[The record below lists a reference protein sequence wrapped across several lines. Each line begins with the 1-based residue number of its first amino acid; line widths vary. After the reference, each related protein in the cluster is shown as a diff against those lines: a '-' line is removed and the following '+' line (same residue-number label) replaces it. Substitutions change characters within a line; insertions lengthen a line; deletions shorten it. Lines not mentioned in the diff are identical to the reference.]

1 MTPVLY
7 GPIGRAVKE
16 TKPYAETDPVGIYAA
31 CLSMWSAAISGTVRV
46 NRRTPLLWTAL
57 VGRTGLG
64 KGLAYGAAEHIM
76 SPAIGRFLDTH
87 TVSGL
92 TSGASLV
99 NHLWEQQNATAETEN
114 GRDVRTLVVEEE
126 WSESLRRARR
136 DHSFTPNLRIAW
148 DGKTLRNTTKE
159 EHQEVTGPALVMHG
173 HITPSDWNEYVSV
186 KEAAG
191 GTFNRFLPIMLSA
204 VPMLDDDT
212 FTLPALD
219 VDDLAEAYAWATAR
233 PRTITLG
240 TNAKPLWRLV
250 RRYGRILN
258 ATLPEHQAVFIQRT
272 EEQTLRVA
280 ACLAAAECS
289 TTITHAML
297 SAALSFV
304 RYSIHSVTTLVAAS
318 ETGKPR
324 RPLTPADKVR
334 AVIARE
340 GSIKRG
346 DLVRASKIPAAQ
358 LDAVL
363 SEMDDVATE
372 RQRTHGRPATVV
384 SLTQPERQEQ
394 RPNVVSLAEK
404 RRARPHSPYAPQ
416 PPAQTQR
423 EQNASADPFAT
434 LRANL
439 NR

>member
-7 GPIGRAVKE
+7 GPIGRAVE
-16 TKPYAETDPVGIYAA
+16 EVGPHAETDPIGIYAA
-31 CLSMWSAAISGTVRV
+31 CLSMWSAAIGGTVRV
-46 NRRTPLLWTAL
+46 NRRTPLVWTAL

-64 KGLAYGAAEHIM
+64 KGVAYGAAEHIM
-76 SPAIGRFLDTH
+76 RPAIGRFLDTH

-99 NHLWEQQNATAETEN
+99 NHLWQQQQATEETES
-114 GRDVRTLVVEEE
+114 GRDVRVLVAEEE

-191 GTFNRFLPIMLSA
+191 GTFNRFLPITLSA
-204 VPMLDDDT
+204 VPMLDDDA
-212 FTLPALD
+212 FSLPALD

-233 PRTITLG
+233 PRTIVLG
-240 TNAKPLWRLV
+240 TDAKPLWRLV

-304 RYSIHSVTTLVAAS
+304 RHSIRSVTALVAAAD
-318 ETGKPR
+318 EGKRHGPV
-324 RPLTPADKVR
+324 TAADKVR
-334 AVIARE
+334 AVIQRE
-340 GSIKRG
+340 GTIKKG
-346 DLVRASKIPAAQ
+346 DLMRAAKIPAAQ

-363 SEMDDVATE
+363 SDMGDVAT
-372 RQRTHGRPATVV
+372 QRHKTGGRPATVL
-384 SLTQPERQEQ
+384 SLTEPEHQEH
-394 RPNVVSLAEK
+394 RPNVVNLAEK
-404 RRARPHSPYAPQ
+404 RRTRPHSPHAPQ

-439 NR
+439 H